1 MDQFKQ
7 FLAFPIYLSAVWLLW
22 VVGRQTSI
30 DIAAAVIVGLIL
42 LLMGLWIWKI
52 NSKPTTRLI
61 ASFAISAALAA
72 PLLALSE
79 TENEPEFTVYS
90 PQLLAELRATNKP
103 VFINLTADWCITC
116 LVNERVAL
124 SSDKVLQLMR
134 DNNITYLKGDWT
146 NSDPEITELLQRFNR
161 SGVPLY
167 LIYPKGSG
175 DAQVLPQILTESMV
189 IGYLN
194 KALD

>member
-1 MDQFKQ
+1 
-7 FLAFPIYLSAVWLLW
+7 
-22 VVGRQTSI
+22 
-30 DIAAAVIVGLIL
+30 
-42 LLMGLWIWKI
+42 
-52 NSKPTTRLI
+52 
-61 ASFAISAALAA
+61 
-72 PLLALSE
+72 
-79 TENEPEFTVYS
+79 
-90 PQLLAELRATNKP
+90 
-103 VFINLTADWCITC
+103 
-116 LVNERVAL
+116 
-124 SSDKVLQLMR
+124 MR